1 VEQRLDRPAVRNSV
15 ALTTTT
21 GPTTGDATKDARPE
35 RSTGPVG
42 PRRTSIFSALATPYF
57 PSLLLTGALWNV
69 SRWGLSFLGAYL
81 AIQLSG
87 SPRLVQLTGVAMWG
101 PLLVGGVAG
110 GVIADRFNRRRTV
123 FIQLCVL
130 IPLTALMGLLFLAD
144 RLRLWM
150 VYPFLAVVG
159 VGWVVDMTCRR
170 AMVSEVVCPHLL
182 ANAMALESV
191 SLAAGLALG
200 TLIGGAAIEAIGVG
214 NAFLCVAALLT
225 GSLVAFTRVPHDVG
239 SRPPAPGDPGQS
251 PTSSF
256 NAVVQGFGLLARYP
270 SLLSVL
276 GVTAFVNFFY
286 FSFTP
291 LVQVFGRQLG
301 VGPALVGV
309 LASMIGVGMM
319 IGSLSVAR
327 FLPRRRGL
335 AYVSGAFAAMLIL
348 VPFTRSGWYPLSTV
362 LLLGASVGMGFFGST
377 QATLVMTVAPE
388 EVRGRAL
395 GLLSTAIGVL
405 PLGMIALGE
414 LAEAFGAPTAVLS
427 FTLTGTGLMLLWLR
441 IRPEVLHITA

>member
-1 VEQRLDRPAVRNSV
+1 VTGPVEPRLDELGALNPV
-15 ALTTTT
+15 ALTATAT
-21 GPTTGDATKDARPE
+21 GG
-35 RSTGPVG
+35 
-42 PRRTSIFSALATPYF
+42 RTSIFSALAAPYF
-57 PSLLLTGALWNV
+57 PALLLTGALWNV
-69 SRWGLSFLGAYL
+69 SRWGVSFLGAYL
-81 AIQLSG
+81 ANQLSG

-123 FIQLCVL
+123 FLQLSVL
-130 IPLTALMGLLFLAD
+130 IPLVAIMGLLFHAD

-170 AMVSEVVCPHLL
+170 AMVSEVVGPGLL

-200 TLIGGAAIEAIGVG
+200 TLVGGTAIEAIGVG

-225 GSLVAFTRVPHDVG
+225 GSLVTFTRVPHHVG
-239 SRPPAPGDPGQS
+239 SQPPAPVGPGPAS
-251 PTSSF
+251 GSSLR
-256 NAVVQGFGLLARYP
+256 AVVQGFGLLGKYP
-270 SLLSVL
+270 GLLSVL

-291 LVQVFGRQLG
+291 LVQVFGKRLG
-301 VGPALVGV
+301 AGPALVGV

-327 FLPRRRGL
+327 LLPRRRGL
-335 AYVSGAFAAMLIL
+335 VYVVGAFAAMLIL
-348 VPFTRSGWYPLSTV
+348 TPFTQSSWYPLSLV
-362 LLLGASVGMGFFGST
+362 LLLGASVGMGLFGST
-377 QATLVMTVAPE
+377 QATLVMTVVPE

-395 GLLSTAIGVL
+395 GLLSTAIGML

-427 FTLTGTGLMLLWLR
+427 FTLTGAVLLLLWLWL
-441 IRPEVLHITA
+441 RPEVLEITA

>member
-1 VEQRLDRPAVRNSV
+1 MVH
-15 ALTTTT
+15 
-21 GPTTGDATKDARPE
+21 
-35 RSTGPVG
+35 
-42 PRRTSIFSALATPYF
+42 RTSVFSALAVPHF

-81 AIQLSG
+81 AVQLSG

-123 FIQLCVL
+123 ILQLSVL
-130 IPLTALMGLLFLAD
+130 IPLVALMGLLFHAD

-170 AMVSEVVCPHLL
+170 AMVSEVVGPNLL

-200 TLIGGAAIEAIGVG
+200 SLVGGTAIEAIGVG

-225 GSLVAFTRVPHDVG
+225 GSLVTFARVPRHVG
-239 SRPPAPGDPGQS
+239 SHPPAAIEPGQTS
-251 PTSSF
+251 GSSSF
-256 NAVVQGFGLLARYP
+256 KALVQGFSLLGKYP
-270 SLLSVL
+270 RLLSVL

-291 LVQVFGRQLG
+291 LVQVFGKQLG
-301 VGPALVGV
+301 VGPALVGL

-319 IGSLSVAR
+319 IGSLSVAHL
-327 FLPRRRGL
+327 LPRRRGL

-348 VPFTRSGWYPLSTV
+348 VPFTQSRWYLLSLV
-362 LLLGASVGMGFFGST
+362 LLLGASVGMGLFGST
-377 QATLVMTVAPE
+377 QATLVMTVAAE

-395 GLLSTAIGVL
+395 GLLSTAIGML
-405 PLGMIALGE
+405 PLGMIASGE
-414 LAEAFGAPTAVLS
+414 LAEAVGARTAVLS
-427 FTLTGTGLMLLWLR
+427 FTLVGAGLLAFWLWL
-441 IRPEVLHITA
+441 RPEVLDITS

>member
-1 VEQRLDRPAVRNSV
+1 MTA
-15 ALTTTT
+15 
-21 GPTTGDATKDARPE
+21 
-35 RSTGPVG
+35 
-42 PRRTSIFSALATPYF
+42 RRTSIVSALAAPHF

-123 FIQLCVL
+123 IVQLCVL
-130 IPLTALMGLLFLAD
+130 IPLVALMGLLFHAD
-144 RLRLWM
+144 QLRLWM
-150 VYPFLAVVG
+150 VYPLLAVVG
-159 VGWVVDMTCRR
+159 VGWVLDMTCRR
-170 AMVSEVVCPHLL
+170 AMVSEVVGSDLL

-200 TLIGGAAIEAIGVG
+200 TLVGGTAIAAIGVG
-214 NAFLCVAALLT
+214 NAFLCVAGLLM
-225 GSLVAFTRVPHDVG
+225 GSLVTFARVPRHVG
-239 SRPPAPGDPGQS
+239 SRPAAGTAPGQA
-251 PTSSF
+251 SSSSSLT
-256 NAVVQGFGLLARYP
+256 ALVEGFGMLGRHP

-291 LVQVFGRQLG
+291 LVQVFGKRLG
-301 VGPALVGV
+301 VGPALVGI
-309 LASMIGVGMM
+309 LASMTGLGMM

-327 FLPRRRGL
+327 LVPPRRGL
-335 AYVSGAFAAMLIL
+335 AYVSGAFVAMLVL
-348 VPFTRSGWYPLSTV
+348 APFTQSRWYPLSLV
-362 LLLGASVGMGFFGST
+362 LLLGAAVGMGVFGST
-377 QATLVMTVAPE
+377 QATLVMTVASE
-388 EVRGRAL
+388 ETRGRAL
-395 GLLSTAIGVL
+395 GLLSMAIGTL

-414 LAEAFGAPTAVLS
+414 LAEAFGAPIAVLS
-427 FTLTGTGLMLLWLR
+427 FTLAGAGLLLLWLW
-441 IRPEVLHITA
+441 IRPEVLHIRA

>member
-1 VEQRLDRPAVRNSV
+1 M
-15 ALTTTT
+15 
-21 GPTTGDATKDARPE
+21 
-35 RSTGPVG
+35 RSTATATVH
-42 PRRTSIFSALATPYF
+42 RTSIFSALAAPHF
-57 PSLLLTGALWNV
+57 RWLLLTGALWNV

-81 AIQLSG
+81 AVQLSG

-123 FIQLCVL
+123 FLQLCVL
-130 IPLTALMGLLFLAD
+130 IPLVALMGLLFHAD

-170 AMVSEVVCPHLL
+170 AIVSEVVGPDLL

-200 TLIGGAAIEAIGVG
+200 SLVGGTAIEAIGVG

-225 GSLVAFTRVPHDVG
+225 GSLAAFTRLPHDVG
-239 SRPPAPGDPGQS
+239 SRPPAAMGPGQ
-251 PTSSF
+251 TSGSSSLR
-256 NAVVQGFGLLARYP
+256 ALVQGFALLGKYP
-270 SLLSVL
+270 KLLSVL

-291 LVQVFGRQLG
+291 LVQVFGKQLG
-301 VGPALVGV
+301 AGPALVGL

-319 IGSLSVAR
+319 IGSLTVAHL
-327 FLPRRRGL
+327 LPRRRGL

-348 VPFTRSGWYPLSTV
+348 APFTQSRWYVLSLV
-362 LLLGASVGMGFFGST
+362 LLLGASVGMGLFGST
-377 QATLVMTVAPE
+377 QATLVMTVASE

-395 GLLSTAIGVL
+395 GLLSTAIGML
-405 PLGMIALGE
+405 PLGMIASGE
-414 LAEAFGAPTAVLS
+414 LAEAFGARTAVLS
-427 FTLTGTGLMLLWLR
+427 FTLVGAALLLVWLWL
-441 IRPEVLHITA
+441 RPEVLHITA

>member
-1 VEQRLDRPAVRNSV
+1 MM
-15 ALTTTT
+15 
-21 GPTTGDATKDARPE
+21 ARPPA
-35 RSTGPVG
+35 TVTAH
-42 PRRTSIFSALATPYF
+42 RTSIFSALAVPHF

-69 SRWGLSFLGAYL
+69 SRWGISFLGAYL
-81 AIQLSG
+81 ANQLSG

-123 FIQLCVL
+123 FLQLCVL
-130 IPLTALMGLLFLAD
+130 IPLAVLMGLLFHAD

-170 AMVSEVVCPHLL
+170 AMVSEVVGPDLL

-191 SLAAGLALG
+191 SLASGLALG
-200 TLIGGAAIEAIGVG
+200 SLVGGTAIEAIGVG
-214 NAFLCVAALLT
+214 NAFLCVSALLT
-225 GSLVAFTRVPHDVG
+225 GSLVAFTRVPHHVG
-239 SRPPAPGDPGQS
+239 SRPPAPIGSGQS
-251 PTSSF
+251 SASSSLS
-256 NAVVQGFGLLARYP
+256 ALVQGFGLLAKYP

-291 LVQVFGRQLG
+291 LVQVFGKRLG
-301 VGPALVGV
+301 VGPALIGV

-327 FLPRRRGL
+327 LLPRRRGL

-348 VPFTRSGWYPLSTV
+348 VPFTQSRWYPLSLV
-362 LLLGASVGMGFFGST
+362 LLLGASVGMGLFGST
-377 QATLVMTVAPE
+377 QATLVMTVASE

-395 GLLSTAIGVL
+395 GLLSTAIGML

-414 LAEAFGAPTAVLS
+414 LAEAIGAPAAVLS
-427 FTLTGTGLMLLWLR
+427 FTLAGAGLLFSWLWL
-441 IRPEVLHITA
+441 RPEVLHITA

>member
-1 VEQRLDRPAVRNSV
+1 
-15 ALTTTT
+15 
-21 GPTTGDATKDARPE
+21 
-35 RSTGPVG
+35 
-42 PRRTSIFSALATPYF
+42 
-57 PSLLLTGALWNV
+57 
-69 SRWGLSFLGAYL
+69 
-81 AIQLSG
+81 
-87 SPRLVQLTGVAMWG
+87 
-101 PLLVGGVAG
+101 
-110 GVIADRFNRRRTV
+110 
-123 FIQLCVL
+123 
-130 IPLTALMGLLFLAD
+130 
-144 RLRLWM
+144 M

-170 AMVSEVVCPHLL
+170 AMVSEVVGPDLL

-200 TLIGGAAIEAIGVG
+200 TLVGGTAIEAIGVG

-225 GSLVAFTRVPHDVG
+225 GSLVTFARVPHHVG
-239 SRPPAPGDPGQS
+239 SHPPAPIGPGQ
-251 PTSSF
+251 TSGSSSLR
-256 NAVVQGFGLLARYP
+256 ALVQGFGLLGRYP

-319 IGSLSVAR
+319 VGSLSVAR
-327 FLPRRRGL
+327 LLPRRRGL
-335 AYVSGAFAAMLIL
+335 VYVSGAFAAMLIL
-348 VPFTRSGWYPLSTV
+348 APFTQSRWYPLSLV
-362 LLLGASVGMGFFGST
+362 LLLGASVGMGLFGST
-377 QATLVMTVAPE
+377 QATLVMTVASA

-414 LAEAFGAPTAVLS
+414 LAEAFGAPVAVLS
-427 FTLTGTGLMLLWLR
+427 FTLAGAALLLLWLWL
-441 IRPEVLHITA
+441 RPEVLHVTA

>member
-1 VEQRLDRPAVRNSV
+1 MVH
-15 ALTTTT
+15 
-21 GPTTGDATKDARPE
+21 
-35 RSTGPVG
+35 
-42 PRRTSIFSALATPYF
+42 RTSVFSALAVPHF

-81 AIQLSG
+81 AVQLSG

-123 FIQLCVL
+123 ILQLSVL
-130 IPLTALMGLLFLAD
+130 IPLVALMGLLFHAD

-170 AMVSEVVCPHLL
+170 AMVSEVVGPNLL

-200 TLIGGAAIEAIGVG
+200 SLVGGTAIEAIGVG
-214 NAFLCVAALLT
+214 VAALLT
-225 GSLVAFTRVPHDVG
+225 GSLVTFARVPRHVG
-239 SRPPAPGDPGQS
+239 SHPPAAIEPGQTS
-251 PTSSF
+251 GSSSF
-256 NAVVQGFGLLARYP
+256 KALVQGFSLLGKYP
-270 SLLSVL
+270 RLLSVL

-291 LVQVFGRQLG
+291 LVQVFGKQLG
-301 VGPALVGV
+301 VGPALVGL

-319 IGSLSVAR
+319 IGSLSVAHL
-327 FLPRRRGL
+327 LPRRRGL

-348 VPFTRSGWYPLSTV
+348 VPFTQSRWYLLSLV
-362 LLLGASVGMGFFGST
+362 LLLGASVGMGLFGST
-377 QATLVMTVAPE
+377 QATLVMTVAAE

-395 GLLSTAIGVL
+395 GLLSTAIGML
-405 PLGMIALGE
+405 PLGMIASGE
-414 LAEAFGAPTAVLS
+414 LAEAVGARTAVLS
-427 FTLTGTGLMLLWLR
+427 FTLVGAGLLAFWLWL
-441 IRPEVLHITA
+441 RPEVLDITS

>member
-1 VEQRLDRPAVRNSV
+1 MADPIVAGPVEQRLDLPGSPNPV
-15 ALTTTT
+15 ALT
-21 GPTTGDATKDARPE
+21 A
-35 RSTGPVG
+35 
-42 PRRTSIFSALATPYF
+42 RTSIFSALAVPYF

-81 AIQLSG
+81 ANQLSG

-123 FIQLCVL
+123 FLQLCVL
-130 IPLTALMGLLFLAD
+130 IPLVALMGLLFHAD

-170 AMVSEVVCPHLL
+170 AMVSEVVGPGLL

-191 SLAAGLALG
+191 SLAVGLALG
-200 TLIGGAAIEAIGVG
+200 TLVGGTAIEAIGVG

-225 GSLVAFTRVPHDVG
+225 GSLVTFTRVPHHVG
-239 SRPPAPGDPGQS
+239 SQPPALVGPGE
-251 PTSSF
+251 SSGSSSLS
-256 NAVVQGFGLLARYP
+256 ALVQGFGLLARYP

-291 LVQVFGRQLG
+291 LVQVFGKQLG
-301 VGPALVGV
+301 VGPALVGL

-327 FLPRRRGL
+327 LLPRRRGL
-335 AYVSGAFAAMLIL
+335 TYVSGAFAAMLIL
-348 VPFTRSGWYPLSTV
+348 VPFTQSHWYPLSLV
-362 LLLGASVGMGFFGST
+362 LLLGASVGMGLFGST

-395 GLLSTAIGVL
+395 GLLSTFIGML
-405 PLGMIALGE
+405 PLGMLALGE
-414 LAEAFGAPTAVLS
+414 LAEALGAPTAVLS
-427 FTLTGTGLMLLWLR
+427 FTLTGVGLLLLWLWL
-441 IRPEVLHITA
+441 RPEVLHVTA

>member
-1 VEQRLDRPAVRNSV
+1 MADPIVAGPVEQRLDEPATRNPV
-15 ALTTTT
+15 ALTTGTVT
-21 GPTTGDATKDARPE
+21 GH
-35 RSTGPVG
+35 
-42 PRRTSIFSALATPYF
+42 RTSIFSALAAPHF

-69 SRWGLSFLGAYL
+69 SRWGLAFLGAYL
-81 AIQLSG
+81 ANQLSG
-87 SPRLVQLTGVAMWG
+87 SPRLVELTGVAMWG

-123 FIQLCVL
+123 FLQLCVL
-130 IPLTALMGLLFLAD
+130 IPLVALMGLLFHAD

-170 AMVSEVVCPHLL
+170 AMVSEVVGPDLL

-191 SLAAGLALG
+191 SLSAGLALG
-200 TLIGGAAIEAIGVG
+200 TLVGGTAIEAIGVG

-225 GSLVAFTRVPHDVG
+225 GSLLAFARVPHDVG
-239 SRPPAPGDPGQS
+239 SPPSAPIGPGH
-251 PTSSF
+251 TSGSSSLR
-256 NAVVQGFGLLARYP
+256 AIVQGFGLLGRYP
-270 SLLSVL
+270 RLLSVL
-276 GVTAFVNFFY
+276 GVTAFVNFFF

-291 LVQVFGRQLG
+291 LVQVFGKQLG

-327 FLPRRRGL
+327 LLPRRRGL

-348 VPFTRSGWYPLSTV
+348 APFTQSTWYPWSLV
-362 LLLGASVGMGFFGST
+362 LLLGASVGMGVFGSI

-395 GLLSTAIGVL
+395 GLLSTAIGML
-405 PLGMIALGE
+405 PLGMIAVGE
-414 LAEAFGAPTAVLS
+414 LAEAFGASTAVLS
-427 FTLTGTGLMLLWLR
+427 FTLTGAGLLLLWLWV
-441 IRPEVLHITA
+441 RPEVLHITS